1 MPIVRHQDRS
11 EQGPFDPASGSETVR
26 CEAGHSHPGEQ
37 RSGEAVV
44 EALVADPDAT
54 TLGVEADQAADEMPR
69 SGLTDGVVVNPH
81 EAPIGL
87 WGLDLR
93 RAWGNLNGC

>member
-37 RSGEAVV
+37 GSGETVV
-44 EALVADPDAT
+44 EALIADPDAT
-54 TLGVEADQAADEMPR
+54 TLGVEANQAADVVPR
-69 SGLTDGVVVNPH
+69 ADLADGVVVNPH
-81 EAPIGL
+81 GTPIGV

-93 RAWGNLNGC
+93 RVRETLNGC